1 MKKKFALLILAVALA
16 LSMCA
21 CTIGGQAEAT
31 SDRIWISSFQME
43 CIGSSDD
50 AGGKILL
57 FRDAVTD
64 VLYIRDVNS
73 GGLTVM
79 LDPDTGLPM
88 TYTNY
93 AARIKQMQSTQTTN

>member
-1 MKKKFALLILAVALA
+1 MKKFLLLILTIALA

-21 CTIGGQAEAT
+21 CTVFGRVEAT

-64 VLYIRDVNS
+64 VLYIREVNG

-79 LDPDTGLPM
+79 LDPETGLPM

-93 AARIKQMQSTQTTN
+93 AARIEQMQPTKNTN